1 MKLTKAQIKGK
12 QEALVGNL
20 VNPVEKRSTT
30 GACARP
36 RKPPSRSIALRRL
49 ASVAAHR
56 LGRQAVRRA
65 PLVRHP
71 SGTTARRTR
80 KPPESVHENACFAGC
95 TKRSEMLP
103 LLPIPIPCFQLATLV
118 LAIGNIYTLATFTHW
133 FCKRLCRQSPLF
145 RVARGAGGF
154 VWPEGAFRVRRCG
167 VARQGSRKVQRR
179 RRGEASSRE
188 AARLH

>member
-12 QEALVGNL
+12 QEELVGNL
-20 VNPVEKRSTT
+20 VNPVEKGSTT

-80 KPPESVHENACFAGC
+80 KPPEAVHENACFAGC

-103 LLPIPIPCFQLATLV
+103 LLPIPIPSFQLATLA
-118 LAIGNIYTLATFTHW
+118 LAIGNIYTLVLQAPLPSIPTFS
-133 FCKRLCRQSPLF
+133 RRPRSGRF
-145 RVARGAGGF
+145 RVARRGLSCLAVRRGPTGLK
-154 VWPEGAFRVRRCG
+154 EGATPTARR
-167 VARQGSRKVQRR
+167 SLKP
-179 RRGEASSRE
+179 
-188 AARLH
+188 

>member
-12 QEALVGNL
+12 QEELVGNL
-20 VNPVEKRSTT
+20 VNPVEKGSTT

-80 KPPESVHENACFAGC
+80 KPPEAVHENACFAGC
-95 TKRSEMLP
+95 TK
-103 LLPIPIPCFQLATLV
+103 
-118 LAIGNIYTLATFTHW
+118 
-133 FCKRLCRQSPLF
+133 LCRQSPLF

-188 AARLH
+188 AARLP